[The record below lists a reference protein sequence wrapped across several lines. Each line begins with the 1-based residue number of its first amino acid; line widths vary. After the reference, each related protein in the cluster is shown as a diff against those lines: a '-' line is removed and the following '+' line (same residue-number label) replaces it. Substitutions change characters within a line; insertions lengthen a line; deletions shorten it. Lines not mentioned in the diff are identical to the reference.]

1 MYTGHLPR
9 RGSEGR
15 GASPAL
21 LIKICRTACP
31 RKQLLLPYSTRKSAQ
46 CYVTARMGGEF
57 GRMNTYIRMEELLCC
72 VPETI
77 TTLLIGYTPIK

>member
-9 RGSEGR
+9 MGSEGS

-31 RKQLLLPYSTRKSAQ
+31 RKQVLLPYGTRKSAQ
-46 CYVTARMGGEF
+46 CYVTARVGREF
-57 GRMNTYIRMEELLCC
+57 GELL
-72 VPETI
+72 VLDYDIHT
-77 TTLLIGYTPIK
+77 